1 MGFGDFLG
9 KSLVLSQ
16 NCGECEQLLPFNILQ
31 NLLLWEKSD
40 SQFMAKNALGPSDFS
55 IYIFFNHQYL
65 ITRVTFDSDFLHV
78 DRHG

>member
-1 MGFGDFLG
+1 MVKNGPKMGFGDFLG

-55 IYIFFNHQYL
+55 IYSL
-65 ITRVTFDSDFLHV
+65 IINISLLE
-78 DRHG
+78 